1 MITLTRDK
9 IDELQEK
16 INRMIGSKDIN
27 KDELLKVSQELDEYI
42 NEYQEK
48 MLHICKKNNK

>member
-1 MITLTRDK
+1 VITLTRDK

-16 INRMIGSKDIN
+16 INRMIGSKDVN